1 MKWILKLLGVSS
13 GAIALLFMI
22 YYFNLDMRLVRSVVV
37 PLLERHY
44 DSFAN
49 YVVFCQDCRSCIKT
63 NMYLQSAEMYLE
75 KLSRDDTSCP
85 SCGGKNWTLG
95 YPMGSRTGFVKE

>member
-1 MKWILKLLGVSS
+1 MKLILKLFSISS

-44 DSFAN
+44 DS
-49 YVVFCQDCRSCIKT
+49 
-63 NMYLQSAEMYLE
+63 
-75 KLSRDDTSCP
+75 
-85 SCGGKNWTLG
+85 
-95 YPMGSRTGFVKE
+95 VKREQMI

>member
-22 YYFNLDMRLVRSVVV
+22 YYFNLDMRLVRSVGV

-44 DSFAN
+44 DS
-49 YVVFCQDCRSCIKT
+49 VKREQ
-63 NMYLQSAEMYLE
+63 MYCL
-75 KLSRDDTSCP
+75 R
-85 SCGGKNWTLG
+85 
-95 YPMGSRTGFVKE
+95 